1 MAMSTGGDEGKLVS
15 EINVTPLVDVMLV
28 LLIIFMLVGWML
40 GQGIKVNVPKA
51 KNAELDLK
59 IDKES
64 SVVIALTGDGK
75 TYVNKDPVPVADIP
89 ARVGALMKN
98 KPLQEQIVYVK
109 SDARVKYETVVSVV
123 DAVRNAGYDR
133 IGLVS
138 RQEAASKTTQAHSRA
153 LKGK

>member
-1 MAMSTGGDEGKLVS
+1 MGMSTGSGDGKLVS
-15 EINVTPLVDVMLV
+15 EINVTPMVDVMLV

-40 GQGIKVNVPKA
+40 GQDIKVNVPKA

-64 SVVIALTGDGK
+64 SVVIALTDDGK
-75 TYVNKDPVPVADIP
+75 TYVNKDPVPLADIP

-109 SDARVKYETVVSVV
+109 SDSKVKYETVISVV
-123 DAVRNAGYDR
+123 DAVRNAGYD
-133 IGLVS
+133 
-138 RQEAASKTTQAHSRA
+138 
-153 LKGK
+153 